1 MNQTV
6 CKLRENKVTILRPR
20 NGARQARAPLEFGT
34 TKIGAED
41 SECALLAS
49 QGPSLRAK
57 EPRKDSPPA
66 APEAWTGWPDRQ
78 GRQGAKPITEKK
90 EWARDQWVLRN
101 ARAEVTP
108 PNCQA
113 AHCGRGPKARG
124 RGGPGGGGKKVPGAR
139 DWGRRRRGR
148 QRPTAQGVV
157 LAAVRPNPR
166 YRGPS
171 RPKRKG

>member
-20 NGARQARAPLEFGT
+20 NGVRQARAPLEFGT

-41 SECALLAS
+41 SGRALLAS
-49 QGPSLRAK
+49 QGLSLRAK

-101 ARAEVTP
+101 APSGSHAPKLSSGALWQGPESQGEGRAG
-108 PNCQA
+108 
-113 AHCGRGPKARG
+113 GRGKESPRSQRLGKAPAGTTAPDNTRS
-124 RGGPGGGGKKVPGAR
+124 GAR
-139 DWGRRRRGR
+139 RRAP
-148 QRPTAQGVV
+148 QP
-157 LAAVRPNPR
+157 
-166 YRGPS
+166 
-171 RPKRKG
+171 